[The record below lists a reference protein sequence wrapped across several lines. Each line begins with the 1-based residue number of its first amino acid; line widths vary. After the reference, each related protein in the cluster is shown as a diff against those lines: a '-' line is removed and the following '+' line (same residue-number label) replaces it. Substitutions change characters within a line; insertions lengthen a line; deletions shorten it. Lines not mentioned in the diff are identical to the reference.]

1 MSISRRGFLGNAA
14 LAGTA
19 GAAAASKAKG
29 DTAKL
34 ELLPRRALGSTGA
47 NVTMLGMGCGS
58 RFLSYSEDKAVEA
71 LNHAL
76 DHGVGYVDTA
86 YSYGNGV
93 SETRVGKVM
102 ATRRKQVFL
111 ATKIQ
116 ERDPDKA
123 MAILEGSLKRLQTD
137 QLDLIHIHALMDE
150 ADLAKIE
157 AKGGVL
163 DRLLLLRDQKVTKAV
178 GITCHHDPY
187 VLKLALE
194 RHDFDSTQMA
204 LNAAMVGMK
213 SGVKTMV
220 INPDIKASFQTIAL
234 PVAIKKKMG
243 ITAMKVY
250 AADGLHGQAKP
261 EKLLYYS
268 LSLPIA
274 AAIVGMPNLQH
285 IEDNARMVRAFQ
297 PIGAEEMRSMEE
309 TLSTRNKL
317 ALDLYFQNHSD
328 HHYVAV

>member
-14 LAGTA
+14 IAGT
-19 GAAAASKAKG
+19 AAAASSQAAT
-29 DTAKL
+29 DSTKL
-34 ELLPRRALGSTGA
+34 DPLPRRALGSTGV
-47 NVTMLGMGCGS
+47 NVTILGMGCGS
-58 RFLSYSEDKAVEA
+58 RFLSYSEEKAVEA

-76 DHGVGYVDTA
+76 DQGVGYVDTA
-86 YSYGNGV
+86 YSYGSGV

-137 QLDLIHIHALMDE
+137 HVDLIHVHALMDE

-163 DRLLLLRDQKVTKAV
+163 DRLLQLRDQKVTRAV
-178 GITCHHDPY
+178 GVTCHHDPY

-213 SGVKTMV
+213 SGARTMV
-220 INPDIKASFQTIAL
+220 INPDMKPSFQTVAL

-250 AADGLHGQAKP
+250 AADGLQGQASP
-261 EKLLYYS
+261 EKLLSYS

-285 IEDNARMVRAFQ
+285 IEDNARMVRAFR
-297 PIGAEEMRSMEE
+297 PMAPEEMRGMEE
-309 TLSTRNKL
+309 TLSSRNKL

-328 HHYVAV
+328 HHYIAV

>member
-14 LAGTA
+14 IAAGTA
-19 GAAAASKAKG
+19 GAASSLAVTVKP
-29 DTAKL
+29 
-34 ELLPRRALGSTGA
+34 EPLPRRDLGSTGA

-58 RFLSYSEDKAVEA
+58 RFLSYSDENAVEA

-76 DHGVGYVDTA
+76 DQGIGYVDTA

-93 SETRVGKVM
+93 SETRVGRVM

-137 QLDLIHIHALMDE
+137 HLDLIHIHSLMDE

-157 AKGGVL
+157 AKGSVL
-163 DRLLLLRDQKVTKAV
+163 DRLLQLRDQKVTKAV
-178 GITCHHDPY
+178 GITCHYDPF

-220 INPDIKASFQTIAL
+220 INPDMKASFQTVAL
-234 PVAIKKKMG
+234 PVAIKKKIG
-243 ITAMKVY
+243 VTAMKVY
-250 AADGLHGQAKP
+250 AADGLQGQAKP

-285 IEDNARMVRAFQ
+285 IEDNVRMVRAFQ
-297 PIGAEEMRSMEE
+297 PIAAEEMRNMEE
-309 TLSTRNKL
+309 TLSSRNKL

>member
-1 MSISRRGFLGNAA
+1 MKISRRGFLGNAA
-14 LAGTA
+14 LAGAT
-19 GAAAASKAKG
+19 GAAAA

-34 ELLPRRALGSTGA
+34 EPLPRRSLGSTGA
-47 NVTMLGMGCGS
+47 KVTMLGIGCGS
-58 RFLSYSEDKAVEA
+58 RFLSYSEEDAVAA

-123 MAILEGSLKRLQTD
+123 MAILEGSLKRLQTG

-163 DRLLLLRDQKVTKAV
+163 DRLLQLRDQKVTKAV

-187 VLKLALE
+187 VLKQALE

-220 INPDIKASFQTIAL
+220 INPDMKPSFQTVAL
-234 PVAIKKKMG
+234 PVALRKKMG
-243 ITAMKVY
+243 VTAMKVY
-250 AADGLHGQAKP
+250 AADGLQGQARP

-268 LSLPIA
+268 LSLPVVA
-274 AAIVGMPNLQH
+274 AAIVGMPNLRH

-297 PIGAEEMRSMEE
+297 PMPADEMRSMEE
-309 TLSTRNKL
+309 TLSSRNKL

-328 HHYVAV
+328 HRYVAV